1 MEGEKGMWWRKRRGI
16 GGKKQRKGE
25 RDVKERR
32 KDFADILNV
41 LFAYRG
47 GQIMTSSAK
56 PH

>member
-1 MEGEKGMWWRKRRGI
+1 MTERQRGEVRRSGEERRG
-16 GGKKQRKGE
+16 E
-25 RDVKERR
+25 ERR